1 MIRCKEC
8 DSLLWSQASQETGVC
23 TECREGEDTLSSAQ
37 IEEIE
42 ETLQTYLKE

>member
-23 TECREGEDTLSSAQ
+23 TECREGEDTLANWQ
-37 IEEIE
+37 AKEQDEIYQLTE
-42 ETLQTYLKE
+42 D